1 VASNDEQIELLIR
14 RFGARTVGSHG
25 GGNHLDADE
34 MNAFAEGFL
43 PPAARANYVSH
54 LADCED
60 CRRQVANLSI
70 ASGAVNRAEQ
80 MVTGKPE
87 GVGLWASLAGLF
99 ALPMLRYAAFAVVL
113 VAVAGVAFFAL
124 RQRSGSPASLIAR
137 NEGDQ
142 SQPQSAVK
150 PATETNSG
158 GLANSNGSRA
168 ENPTSLPAPAAT
180 QPPASQ
186 LPGGLAGRQEE
197 VRPADT
203 STAPSAPPEPM
214 KETLKAPD
222 VADKKA
228 EQPVIAAKSPSG
240 YSPAPPGET
249 QGLARVQSQTGGL
262 ATSPGGPKQQ
272 QQTTQADKATQ
283 TERERDA
290 NKDARLDDANRKS
303 DPAAMAPRRSS
314 DEKLKGGPSR
324 NMDNMAINNRSSNEV
339 VRTEAPKTEGR
350 DSEDDSQTR
359 SAGGHKFRKQGKA
372 WVDQK
377 FKSSLSLKN
386 VARGSDEFASLDPG
400 LRSIAQQISG
410 EVIVVWKGKAYLIK

>member
-14 RFGARTVGSHG
+14 RFGARTVGSNG
-25 GGNHLDADE
+25 GGNHLDPDE

-54 LADCED
+54 LADCD
-60 CRRQVANLSI
+60 QCRRQVADLSI

-80 MVTGKPE
+80 TVTAKPE
-87 GVGLWASLAGLF
+87 RVGLWASLAGLF

-113 VAVAGVAFFAL
+113 LAVAGVAFFAL
-124 RQRSGSPASLIAR
+124 RPRSGSPTSLVAR

-142 SQPQSAVK
+142 PQPQTAVK
-150 PATETNSG
+150 PTTETNS

-168 ENPTSLPAPAAT
+168 DNSTSLPAPVAT
-180 QPPASQ
+180 QPPTSQ
-186 LPGGLAGRQEE
+186 PPTGLAGKQEE
-197 VRPADT
+197 SRPADT
-203 STAPSAPPEPM
+203 TTVAPEPM
-214 KETLKAPD
+214 KEVAKAPEI
-222 VADKKA
+222 AEKKA
-228 EQPVIAAKSPSG
+228 EQPVIATKSPFG

-249 QGLARVQSQTGGL
+249 QGLTRGQSQTGGL
-262 ATSPGGPKQQ
+262 ASAPGGPKQQ
-272 QQTTQADKATQ
+272 QQTTQADKAIQ

-290 NKDARLDDANRKS
+290 TKDVRLDDANRKS
-303 DPAAMAPRRSS
+303 DSTALAARRAN

-324 NMDNMAINNRSSNEV
+324 NMDNVATNNRSSNEV
-339 VRTEAPKTEGR
+339 VRMEAPKTAGR
-350 DSEDDSQTR
+350 DSEDSPQTR
-359 SAGGHKFRKQGKA
+359 SAGGHKFRKQGNA

-386 VARGSDEFASLDPG
+386 VARGSDEFASLDSG